1 MNSPNPGEK
10 SKEEKMKV
18 VKVTLLAVL
27 AALVAVG
34 VSTTAY
40 AFHSGG
46 VAECEGCHSMH
57 SPVST
62 TFLLVGG
69 TQSSTCL
76 TCHDGPTLS
85 SYHVS
90 TTGAITQA
98 AMPANMTPG
107 GDFAW
112 LKRTYTDGSY
122 NEPGQ
127 THGHNIVATDF
138 GYSADD
144 NNTVAPGGSFVSANL
159 ACNSCHDPHGKYR
172 RLQSGA
178 IATSGAAIKASGS
191 YDNVSANEPTTTE
204 AVGAYRLLAGNGYRN
219 SVSGVIGYAGVPA
232 AKVPG
237 TYNRT
242 EAVTQT
248 RVAYG
253 VSTAAGHTTW
263 SNWCATCHPGMHS
276 TGNTVH
282 PVDRGLGSTIAG
294 LYNQYVKS
302 GDMGGTIA
310 NSFSSLAPFA
320 SNTGDYTALAA
331 LAKNDG
337 SALAGPGS
345 GDQVMCLSCH
355 RAHASG
361 FVEMLRFDQG
371 YEFTTK
377 GGQYIGSDN
386 PEVTGSRANVQR
398 RGRNNAEWQ
407 RAYYE
412 RPASTF
418 ATYQRV
424 LCNKC
429 HAQD

>member
-1 MNSPNPGEK
+1 VNSPNPGEK
-10 SKEEKMKV
+10 TKEEEMKI
-18 VKVTLLAVL
+18 VKLTLFAML

-34 VSTTAY
+34 MSTTAY
-40 AFHSGG
+40 SFHSGG

-57 SPVST
+57 SPASSS
-62 TFLLVGG
+62 FLLVGG
-69 TQSSTCL
+69 DQSSTCL
-76 TCHDGPTLS
+76 TCHEGPTLS

-90 TTGAITQA
+90 TTGAMGA
-98 AMPANMTPG
+98 GAFPSNMTPG

-122 NEPGQ
+122 NEPGR
-127 THGHNIVATDF
+127 THGHNIVAADF
-138 GYSADD
+138 GYAADD
-144 NNTVAPGGSFVSANL
+144 NNLVAPGGTFTSSQL

-178 IATSGAAIKASGS
+178 IARAGAPIYASGS
-191 YDNVSANEPTTTE
+191 YNAAGNEPTATE
-204 AVGAYRLLAGNGYRN
+204 AVGAYRLLAGNGYQN
-219 SVSGVIGYAGVPA
+219 LASGVIGYAGVPA
-232 AKVPG
+232 AKAPA
-237 TYNRT
+237 TYNQS
-242 EAVTQT
+242 EAAAQV

-253 VSTAAGHTTW
+253 NSSAAGHTTW
-263 SNWCATCHPGMHS
+263 SRWCATCHPGMHNV
-276 TGNTVH
+276 GNNVH
-282 PVDRGLGSTIAG
+282 PVDQGLGSTIAG

-302 GDMGGTIA
+302 GDMTGTIA
-310 NSFSSLAPFA
+310 TSFLSLTPFA
-320 SNTGDYTALAA
+320 TNSGDYTV
-331 LAKNDG
+331 
-337 SALAGPGS
+337 LAGLADNNNAQRGGPAS

-377 GGQYIGSDN
+377 GGQYVGSDN
-386 PEVTGSRANVQR
+386 PLVTGTRANVQR
-398 RGRNNAEWQ
+398 RGRTNAEWQ

-412 RPASTF
+412 RPATTF

>member
-1 MNSPNPGEK
+1 
-10 SKEEKMKV
+10 MKV
-18 VKVTLLAVL
+18 VKVTLFALL

-34 VSTTAY
+34 MSTTAY
-40 AFHSGG
+40 SFHSGG
-46 VAECEGCHSMH
+46 VAECEGCHTMH
-57 SPVST
+57 SPAST
-62 TFLLVGG
+62 NYLLVGG
-69 TQSSTCL
+69 DQSSTCL
-76 TCHDGPTLS
+76 TCHEGPTLS

-90 TTGAITQA
+90 TTGTITQT

-122 NEPGQ
+122 SEPGR
-127 THGHNIVATDF
+127 THGHNIVAADF
-138 GYSADD
+138 GYVADD
-144 NNTVAPGGSFVSANL
+144 NLTTAPGGTFVSNQL

-178 IATSGAAIKASGS
+178 IVTTGAPIMASGS
-191 YDNVSANEPTTTE
+191 YDNVTANEPTATA
-204 AVGAYRLLAGNGYRN
+204 AVGVYRLLAGNLYSN
-219 SVSGVIGYAGVPA
+219 KTSGTIGYPGVPA
-232 AKVPG
+232 AKAPG
-237 TYNRT
+237 TYNRS
-242 EAVTQT
+242 EAAQQT

-253 VSTAAGHTTW
+253 VSTASGHATW

-276 TGNTVH
+276 TGHTVH
-282 PVDRGLGSTIAG
+282 PVDQGLGADIASF
-294 LYNQYVKS
+294 YNKYVKS
-302 GDMGGTIA
+302 GDMSGGAGATA
-310 NSFSSLAPFA
+310 FSSLTPFA
-320 SNTGDYTALAA
+320 TNSGNYTVLAG

-337 SALAGPGS
+337 SALGGPANS
-345 GDQVMCLSCH
+345 DQVMCLSCH

-361 FVEMLRFDQG
+361 FVDMLRFDQG
-371 YEFTTK
+371 YEFMTK
-377 GGQYIGSDN
+377 GGQYVGSDN

-418 ATYQRV
+418 ATYQRA

-429 HAQD
+429 HAKD

>member
-1 MNSPNPGEK
+1 
-10 SKEEKMKV
+10 
-18 VKVTLLAVL
+18 L

-34 VSTTAY
+34 MSTTAY
-40 AFHSGG
+40 SFHSGG

-57 SPVST
+57 SPSSA

-69 TQSSTCL
+69 DQSSTCL
-76 TCHDGPTLS
+76 TCHEGPTLS

-90 TTGAITQA
+90 TTGAMSATVF
-98 AMPANMTPG
+98 PANMTPG

-112 LKRTYTDGSY
+112 LKRTYTFGTSGI
-122 NEPGQ
+122 EEGR
-127 THGHNIVATDF
+127 THGHNIVAADF
-138 GYSADD
+138 GYAADD
-144 NNTVAPGGSFVSANL
+144 NNLTAPGGSFVSNQL

-178 IATSGAAIKASGS
+178 IARTGAAIKASGS
-191 YDNVSANEPTTTE
+191 YDNVTANEPLSATE
-204 AVGAYRLLAGNGYRN
+204 AVGAYRLLAGNGY
-219 SVSGVIGYAGVPA
+219 STIGSGIIGYLGVPA

-237 TYNRT
+237 SYNRT
-242 EAVTQT
+242 EATQQT

-253 VSTAAGHTTW
+253 VSTASGHTTW

-282 PVDRGLGSTIAG
+282 PVDRGLGSTIAT
-294 LYNQYVKS
+294 LYGQYVYS
-302 GDMGGTIA
+302 GNMSGSLA
-310 NSFSSLAPFA
+310 SSFLSLAPFA
-320 SNTGDYTALAA
+320 TNSGDYTALAA

-377 GGQYIGSDN
+377 GGQYVGSDN
-386 PEVTGSRANVQR
+386 PEVTGSRAPNQH
-398 RGRNNAEWQ
+398 RGRTNAEWQ

-412 RPASTF
+412 RPAATTF
-418 ATYQRV
+418 GSYQRV

>member
-1 MNSPNPGEK
+1 
-10 SKEEKMKV
+10 MKKLILISV
-18 VKVTLLAVL
+18 IAISLPLILLL
-27 AALVAVG
+27 PK
-34 VSTTAY
+34 TNF

-57 SPVST
+57 SPASGS
-62 TFLLVGG
+62 FLLVGG
-69 TQSSTCL
+69 DQSSTCL

-90 TTGAITQA
+90 SNAATT
-98 AMPANMTPG
+98 PANMTPG
-107 GDFAW
+107 GDFSW
-112 LKRTYTDGSY
+112 LKKTYTATGV
-122 NEPGQ
+122 NEPGR
-127 THGHNIVATDF
+127 THGHNIVAADL
-138 GYSADD
+138 GYVADD
-144 NNTVAPGGSFVSANL
+144 NNLTAPGGTFVSTQL
-159 ACNSCHDPHGKYR
+159 GCSSCHDPHGKYR

-178 IATSGAAIKASGS
+178 IARAGAPIKASGS
-191 YDNVSANEPTTTE
+191 YDNVTANEPTATE
-204 AVGAYRLLAGNGYRN
+204 AVGAYRLLAGNGY
-219 SVSGVIGYAGVPA
+219 STTASGVIGYPGVPA
-232 AKVPG
+232 AKAPG

-242 EAVTQT
+242 EAATQT

-282 PVDRGLGSTIAG
+282 PVDQGLGSRIAT

-302 GDMGGTIA
+302 GDMTGTIA

-320 SNTGDYTALAA
+320 TNSGSYTVLAG

-337 SALAGPGS
+337 TALGGPGS
-345 GDQVMCLSCH
+345 GDKVMCLSCH

-371 YEFTTK
+371 YEFMTK
-377 GGQYIGSDN
+377 GGQYLGSDS
-386 PEVTGSRANVQR
+386 PDMMGLPFERVSRLS
-398 RGRNNAEWQ
+398 RGRTNAEWQ

-412 RPASTF
+412 RPASTW

-429 HAQD
+429 HAKD